1 MFCCVILQ
9 AREKHEKL
17 EPCQPAAVSSEP
29 PSSEKDTQQRVG
41 PPAGQDSKPQ
51 PSQLAETGTSRS
63 TCSSQQIHSQSTPAM
78 SISPSSTPSSVHQI
92 VTSSQVLV
100 TSSPADSLG
109 ATPHIHHS
117 LPYNIEDVER
127 NELLSITKLNKWDY
141 PIFDLATQ
149 AQTTILSQ
157 VSLYCSLMS
166 PIQEAEWPFGL
177 RWKILLRS

>member
-1 MFCCVILQ
+1 M
-9 AREKHEKL
+9 RGKHEKL
-17 EPCQPAAVSSEP
+17 EPCQPAALSSEP
-29 PSSEKDTQQRVG
+29 PSSEKDTQQWVG
-41 PPAGQDSKPQ
+41 PPAGQDSKTQ

-63 TCSSQQIHSQSTPAM
+63 SSQQIHSQSKPAM
-78 SISPSSTPSSVHQI
+78 SISPSSTSSSVHQI

-157 VSLYCSLMS
+157 VSSYCTLLS
-166 PIQEAEWPFGL
+166 PMKEIEVSSALW
-177 RWKILLRS
+177 W